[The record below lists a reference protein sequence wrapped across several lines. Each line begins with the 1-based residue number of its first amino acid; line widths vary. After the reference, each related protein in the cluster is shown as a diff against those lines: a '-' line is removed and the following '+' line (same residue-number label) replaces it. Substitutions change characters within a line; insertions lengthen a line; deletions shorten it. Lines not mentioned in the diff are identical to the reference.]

1 MKLKL
6 IKYDGTEIILD
17 ALSFEFRTNQVTNW
31 IKVKVVDEQK
41 TIMSDVMIHDVCV
54 IKTIE

>member
-6 IKYDGTEIILD
+6 ITYYGEEKLYDAT
-17 ALSFEFRTNQVTNW
+17 SFEFRTNQVENW
-31 IKVKVVDEQK
+31 IRIKTSEGE
-41 TIMSDVMIHDVCV
+41 TIMVYNVCV